1 MFNDESNGEKILE
14 LRAKCYAVRYQD
26 SEVPD
31 KGLEKDAKVYSTER
45 DQVCVAVLCC
55 D

>member
-1 MFNDESNGEKILE
+1 MSPTAKKILE
-14 LRAKCYAVRYQD
+14 MAGVRAKCYAVRYQD

-45 DQVCVAVLCC
+45 DQVCVPVLCC